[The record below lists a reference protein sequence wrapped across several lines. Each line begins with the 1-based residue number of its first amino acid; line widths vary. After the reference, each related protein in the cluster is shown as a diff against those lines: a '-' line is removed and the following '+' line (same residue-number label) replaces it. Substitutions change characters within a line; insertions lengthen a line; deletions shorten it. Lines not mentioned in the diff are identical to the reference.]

1 MTNQTTD
8 ETVTRSRRE
17 RDAISRRY
25 RPRLDEHEPL
35 EHPWDAYVEVWNV
48 LRPAWWPILVTVVMM
63 TLILAVGQIQ
73 DVLAAMPLS
82 SGGQSDATGISGR
95 YWTTLLSCAAF
106 SLFAWA
112 FGRGLLAVRFPYTPC
127 PMDPPDWH
135 VSLRLLVAR
144 LLGIAMPAAMAAA
157 YFGLNMFAEAW
168 VYVGL
173 CAILLLIYAY
183 VKPFLKDW
191 IYTPEELEAERQ
203 EALIEA
209 DVALDDAE
217 DALEDAAASEDTTR
231 QRYLLGRVADLAR
244 DAGERVK
251 IAGETFADVSLYD
264 RAMPSRFPRQMN
276 ILLYTILAL
285 HLVIAV
291 LVMVSKVQLPQAMG
305 AAAILYLSAGGW
317 MALGVFLFSYWP
329 RFSRLP
335 SGLLL
340 LAVWLGLASMFN
352 HNHHVRL
359 IDAPQLSGPVP
370 TLSDYTHKWLSSRQ
384 AFLPRTQDDPDF
396 PLFVIAAEGGG
407 ARAAYWTGRSLD
419 QIAQIES
426 AFGLSGTDHI
436 FMVSS
441 VSGGSVGTA
450 AWAAGLTSISDPVRR
465 SEELDIFLREDF
477 LSPVTAGT
485 MYVDLPSDLLPFPV
499 RQFDRANW
507 LERSFEVAWDR
518 LSWKSHNPFENDY
531 RALWSGEKPLG
542 DIGSVPLLSYNTTAV
557 RTGGV
562 WQVSPVRLNEIYEP
576 SCDSGDFE
584 DLLRGLD
591 KGLPLSTAV
600 HLSARF
606 TGISPAGEIALEG
619 YPGCAE
625 LDHERF
631 VDGAYF
637 ENSGADTATRVISR
651 LRYEIET
658 YCEPLDGAPA
668 LCNPD
673 GINIVPI
680 AIRTEVPP
688 PGPAPDFMHETL
700 SVVSTVANTRIARG
714 QDSLRRM
721 GEASGGPIFTIEL
734 PASWKKSE
742 EGQGCQILRQNE
754 LSKEEPDYRSVPLG
768 WTLSKEAADHM
779 CRQSLM
785 SDGLLYLSLI
795 LNAP

>member
-1 MTNQTTD
+1 MTNQT
-8 ETVTRSRRE
+8 ETASKSRRE
-17 RDAISRRY
+17 HDAISRRY

-73 DVLAAMPLS
+73 DVLAAMPIS
-82 SGGQSDATGISGR
+82 SGGQSDAAGISGR
-95 YWTTLLSCAAF
+95 YWTTLISCAAF

-144 LLGIAMPAAMAAA
+144 LLGIAMPAAMATA
-157 YFGLNMFAEAW
+157 YFSLNMFAEAW

-173 CAILLLIYAY
+173 SAILLLIYAF

-203 EALIEA
+203 AALQDADEALDE
-209 DVALDDAE
+209 AE
-217 DALEDAAASEDTTR
+217 DALEDAATSENTTR
-231 QRYLLGRVADLAR
+231 QRYLLGRVANLAR

-251 IAGETFADVSLYD
+251 VAGETFADVSLYD
-264 RAMPSRFPRQMN
+264 RAMPSQFPRQMN
-276 ILLYTILAL
+276 VLLYAILAL

-340 LAVWLGLASMFN
+340 LVIWLGLASIFN

-359 IDAPQLSGPVP
+359 IEPPILNQPAP
-370 TLSDYTHKWLSSRQ
+370 TLSDYTSKWLSSRQ
-384 AFLPRTQDDPDF
+384 AFLPKTIEDPDF

-407 ARAAYWTGRSLD
+407 ARAAYWTGRTLD
-419 QIAQIES
+419 EVSRIGS
-426 AFGLSGTDHI
+426 KFGLSGTDHV

-450 AWAAGLTSISDPVRR
+450 AWASGLTSIGDPNFR

-499 RQFDRANW
+499 RSFDRANW

-518 LSWKSHNPFENDY
+518 LRWKSHNPFEEDY
-531 RALWSGEKPLG
+531 RALWSEERPLG
-542 DIGSVPLLSYNTTAV
+542 AIGSVPLLAYNTTAV
-557 RTGGV
+557 RTGQV
-562 WQVSPVRLNEIYEP
+562 WQVSPVRLNENYEP

-584 DLLRGLD
+584 DLIRGLE
-591 KGLPLSTAV
+591 KGLLLSTAV

-606 TGISPAGEIALEG
+606 TGVSPAGEIALEG
-619 YPGCAE
+619 YPGCTE

-651 LRYEIET
+651 LRHEIEA
-658 YCEPLDGAPA
+658 YCEPIDGEPPR
-668 LCNPD
+668 CDPD
-673 GINIVPI
+673 GIIIVPV

-688 PGPAPDFMHETL
+688 AGMAPDFMHETL
-700 SVVSTVANTRIARG
+700 SIVSTVANTRMARG

-734 PASWKKSE
+734 PAAWKKSE
-742 EGQGCQILRQNE
+742 EGLGCTPPPRRNDLE
-754 LSKEEPDYRSVPLG
+754 DESDYRSVPLG

-779 CRQSLM
+779 CRQSLV
-785 SDGLLYLSLI
+785 SEGLLYLRLI
-795 LNAP
+795 MSGS